1 MKKILLS
8 ITLLS
13 TALFSIAQQR
23 TEAEAAA
30 IAKAFMQ
37 NNGYEFNITKSMA
50 PAKILTQKAG
60 DIVPYYIFN
69 DTRKGGFVIVG
80 GQEAM
85 SDILAYSDE
94 DCFDTG
100 NVPPAAAQWL
110 EVYSQ
115 CAIAAADNPEA
126 SMAQKKAA
134 AKAFAKSNF
143 SHRQNVEPLL
153 GEIKYNQG
161 EPYNRRCP
169 MLESSGGNRSRAL
182 TGCTQTAEAMIMRY
196 WKHPAR
202 PSGNKSYSFY
212 RPDAPSQYMTLSLDF
227 DNEAPYQWDKILPR
241 YEGHTYTD
249 EQADAIS
256 ALMYHCG
263 IANSAEYGL
272 SITNAAISHQR
283 MVDIFDYASDIV
295 VDSYT
300 YYKEKPGGDN
310 EFRSSLI
317 DEIGQRRPIL
327 AGGWSADFTGGHY
340 YVIDGYDLNNL
351 LHFNLGWNGS
361 SNGYYEVVPVPQV
374 PYGYNMYVIR
384 HIHPNGRLTPTS
396 PVRRVVVE
404 AGLGADNE
412 QTANINSTLK
422 TLTGNSKYSES
433 LIFITTIDCKEEAD
447 KHLEG
452 LGNIQGVLIDRCDTV
467 TGTISTSAIESVYKN
482 RYNSDAPANIDIDAV
497 FASESSMK
505 VSVASLFP
513 NNIENAD
520 YRYAF
525 VYTENNVKLGG
536 NSYNNIARGT
546 FPDNK
551 GYENSIPAN
560 IEKDKEYIFEQEI
573 PLPMEIDN
581 IDNATLI
588 VMMLDAESGEI
599 VNANTVA
606 LKEINAW
613 REKQKP
619 SFYGNGKILAS
630 GNTLNVYNFD
640 EKSKCMYAPVRL
652 DNPLYEPMEV
662 TVTAEVIELG
672 ENAEMQLGETAGT
685 TSVTYSLAPL
695 GVDSTMMLFLNISD
709 EYKSSKS
716 SIKLTVSYKGKSIA
730 TQTVNFDFIESI
742 EGINAFTVRT
752 AGSLGEL
759 VPASI
764 IDTLTTISVGGR
776 LSGKDIAFLRD
787 SLGAKVI
794 DLSRASIVAGPGA
807 YYNDYTAENDI
818 IGIRMFIK
826 ATTEQI
832 ILPATAKKIDN
843 YAFHQCASLT
853 NVVIGENVTTIGNY
867 AFNGCKSL
875 AKVRIPASVQ
885 ELGRNTFK
893 ECPITCFIC
902 ESETPPTSNSK
913 TFDSETIAKA
923 TLVVPTEAAVATY
936 KAANVWKTF
945 GTIISYDEYLTAI
958 VPVAEDA
965 TVTVKNGIIKIDGN
979 AEVTIYTFAGKLAA
993 KGRAGEYTLPAGNYI
1008 VKAGGKAVKVTIR

>member
-8 ITLLS
+8 IALLS
-13 TALFSIAQQR
+13 TAIFSIAQQR

-50 PAKILTQKAG
+50 PAKMRTQKAG
-60 DIVPYYIFN
+60 EIVPYYIFN

-85 SDILAYSDE
+85 SDILAYSNE
-94 DCFDTG
+94 ECFDTG
-100 NVPPAAAQWL
+100 SVPPAAAQWL

-115 CAIAAADNPEA
+115 CAVAAADNPEA

-161 EPYNRRCP
+161 APYNRRCP
-169 MLESSGGNRSRAL
+169 MLTNSSGNSSNAL

-202 PSGNKSYSFY
+202 PTGSRSYTFY
-212 RPDAPSQYMTLSLDF
+212 RPDAPSQYMTLSLNFND
-227 DNEAPYQWDKILPR
+227 EEPYKWDKILPR

-272 SITNAAISHQR
+272 SITNAAISHQG
-283 MVDIFDYASDIV
+283 MVDFFDYASDIV
-295 VDSYT
+295 VDSYL
-300 YYKEKPGGDN
+300 YYKDKPGGDN

-317 DEIGQRRPIL
+317 NEIGQRRPIL
-327 AGGWSADFTGGHY
+327 AGGWNAEQTGGHY
-340 YVIDGYDLNNL
+340 YVIDGYDFNNM

-361 SNGYYEVVPVPQV
+361 SNGYYEVVPIPQV

-396 PVRRVVVE
+396 PVRKVVVE
-404 AGLGADNE
+404 AGLGVDNE
-412 QTANINSTLK
+412 QTANINSALK
-422 TLTGNSKYSES
+422 SLTGSSKYSES
-433 LIFITTIDCKEEAD
+433 LICITTIDCKEEAD
-447 KHLEG
+447 NHLEG
-452 LGNIQGVLIDRCDTV
+452 LGSIQGVLIDRCDTV
-467 TGTISTSAIESVYKN
+467 TGKISTTAVESVYKQH
-482 RYNSDAPANIDIDAV
+482 YNTDAPANIDIDAV

-520 YRYAF
+520 YRYVF

-546 FPDNK
+546 FPNNK

-581 IDNATLI
+581 IENTTLI
-588 VMMLDAESGEI
+588 VLMVDAESGAI

-630 GNTLNVYNFD
+630 GSTLEIYNFD
-640 EKSKCMYAPVRL
+640 EESKRMYAPVRL

-662 TVTAEVIELG
+662 TVNAEVLELG
-672 ENAEMQLGETAGT
+672 ENAKVQLGETAGA

-695 GVDSTMMLFLNISD
+695 TVDSTMMLFLNISD

-716 SIKLTVSYKGKSIA
+716 SVKLTVNYKGKSIT
-730 TQTVNFDFIESI
+730 TQTVNFDFIESA
-742 EGINAFTVRT
+742 EGTNAFTVRT
-752 AGSLGEL
+752 AGTLENL
-759 VPASI
+759 VPATI
-764 IDTLTTISVGGR
+764 IDTLTTISIAGR

-787 SLGAKVI
+787 SLDAKIV
-794 DLSRASIVAGPGA
+794 DLSRASIVAGPGT
-807 YYNDYTAENDI
+807 YYNDYTAEDDI
-818 IGIRMFIK
+818 IGMRMFIK
-826 ATTEQI
+826 ANIEQI

-843 YAFHQCASLT
+843 YAFYQSASLA
-853 NVVIGENVTTIGNY
+853 NVVIGENVTFIGNY
-867 AFNGCKSL
+867 AFSGCKAL
-875 AKVRIPASVQ
+875 ANVRIPASVQ

-893 ECPITCFIC
+893 DCPIACFIC
-902 ESETPPTSNSK
+902 ESETPPTLTSK

-936 KAANVWKTF
+936 KATSVWNTF
-945 GTIISYDEYLTAI
+945 GTIISYDEYLTSI
-958 VPVAEDA
+958 VPVNEDA
-965 TVTVKNGIIKIDGN
+965 TVTVKNNIVKVDGD
-979 AEVTIYTFAGKLAA
+979 AEVTIYTFAGKLVA
-993 KGRAGEYTLPAGNYI
+993 KGHADEYTLPAGNYI
-1008 VKAGGKAVKVTIR
+1008 VKVGSKAVKVTVR

>member
-8 ITLLS
+8 IALLS
-13 TALFSIAQQR
+13 TAIVSIAQQR

-50 PAKILTQKAG
+50 PAKMRTQKAG
-60 DIVPYYIFN
+60 EIVPYYIFN

-94 DCFDTG
+94 ECFDTG
-100 NVPPAAAQWL
+100 SVPPAAAQWL

-115 CAIAAADNPEA
+115 CAVAAADNPEA

-161 EPYNRRCP
+161 APYNRRCP
-169 MLESSGGNRSRAL
+169 MLTNSSGNSSNAL

-202 PSGNKSYSFY
+202 PTGSRSYTFY
-212 RPDAPSQYMTLSLDF
+212 RPDAPSQYMTLSLNFND
-227 DNEAPYQWDKILPR
+227 EEPYKWDKILPR

-272 SITNAAISHQR
+272 SITNAAISHQG
-283 MVDIFDYASDIV
+283 MVDFFDYASDIV

-300 YYKEKPGGDN
+300 YYKDKPGGDN

-317 DEIGQRRPIL
+317 NEIGQRRPIL
-327 AGGWSADFTGGHY
+327 AGGWNSDYTGGHY
-340 YVIDGYDLNNL
+340 YVIDGYDFNNM

-361 SNGYYEVVPVPQV
+361 SNGYYEVVPIPQV

-404 AGLGADNE
+404 AGLGVDNE
-412 QTANINSTLK
+412 QTANINSALK
-422 TLTGNSKYSES
+422 SLTGSSKYSES
-433 LIFITTIDCKEEAD
+433 LICITTIDCKEEAD
-447 KHLEG
+447 NHLEG
-452 LGNIQGVLIDRCDTV
+452 LGSIQGVLIDRCDTV
-467 TGTISTSAIESVYKN
+467 TGRISTTAVESVYKQH
-482 RYNSDAPANIDIDAV
+482 YNTDAPANIDIDAV

-520 YRYAF
+520 YRYVF

-546 FPDNK
+546 FPNNK

-581 IDNATLI
+581 IDNTTLI
-588 VMMLDAESGEI
+588 VMMVDAESGAI

-619 SFYGNGKILAS
+619 SFYDNGKILAS
-630 GNTLNVYNFD
+630 GSTLDTYNFD
-640 EKSKCMYAPVRL
+640 EETKRMYAPVRL

-662 TVTAEVIELG
+662 TVNAEVLELG
-672 ENAEMQLGETAGT
+672 ENAEVQLGENAGA

-695 GVDSTMMLFLNISD
+695 TVDSTMMLFLNISD

-716 SIKLTVSYKGKSIA
+716 SVKLTVNYKGKSIT
-730 TQTVNFDFIESI
+730 TQTVNFDFIESA
-742 EGINAFTVRT
+742 EGTNAFTVRT
-752 AGSLGEL
+752 AGTLENL
-759 VPASI
+759 VPAAI
-764 IDTLTTISVGGR
+764 IDTLTTISIAGR

-787 SLGAKVI
+787 SLDAKIV
-794 DLSRASIVAGPGA
+794 DLSRASIVAGPGT
-807 YYNDYTAENDI
+807 YYNDYTAEDDI
-818 IGIRMFIK
+818 IGMRMFIK
-826 ATTEQI
+826 ANIEQI

-843 YAFHQCASLT
+843 YAFYQSASLA
-853 NVVIGENVTTIGNY
+853 NVVIGENVTFIGNY
-867 AFNGCKSL
+867 AFSGCKAL
-875 AKVRIPASVQ
+875 ANVRIPASVQ

-893 ECPITCFIC
+893 DCPIACFIC
-902 ESETPPTSNSK
+902 ESETPPTLTSK

-936 KAANVWKTF
+936 KATSVWNTF
-945 GTIISYDEYLTAI
+945 GTIISYDEYLTSI
-958 VPVAEDA
+958 VPVNEDA
-965 TVTVKNGIIKIDGN
+965 IVTVKNNIVKVDGN
-979 AEVTIYTFAGKLAA
+979 AEVTIYTFAGKLVA
-993 KGRAGEYTLPAGNYI
+993 KGHAGEYTLPAGNYI
-1008 VKAGGKAVKVTIR
+1008 VKVGSKAVKVTVR

>member
-8 ITLLS
+8 IALLS
-13 TALFSIAQQR
+13 TAIFSIAQQR

-50 PAKILTQKAG
+50 PAKMRTQNAG
-60 DIVPYYIFN
+60 EIVPYYIFN

-94 DCFDTG
+94 ECFDTG
-100 NVPPAAAQWL
+100 SVPPAAAQWL

-115 CAIAAADNPEA
+115 CAVAAADNPEA

-161 EPYNRRCP
+161 APYNRRCP
-169 MLESSGGNRSRAL
+169 MLTNSSGNSSNAL

-202 PSGNKSYSFY
+202 PTGSRSYTFY
-212 RPDAPSQYMTLSLDF
+212 RPDAPSQYMTLSLNFND
-227 DNEAPYQWDKILPR
+227 EEPYKWDKILPR
-241 YEGHTYTD
+241 YEGHTYND

-272 SITNAAISHQR
+272 SITNAAISHQG
-283 MVDIFDYASDIV
+283 MVDFFDYASDIV
-295 VDSYT
+295 VDSYL
-300 YYKEKPGGDN
+300 YYKDKPGGDN

-317 DEIGQRRPIL
+317 NEIGQRRPIL
-327 AGGWSADFTGGHY
+327 AGGWNAEQTGGHY
-340 YVIDGYDLNNL
+340 YVIDGYDFNNM

-361 SNGYYEVVPVPQV
+361 SNGYYEVVPIPQV

-396 PVRRVVVE
+396 PVRKVVVE
-404 AGLGADNE
+404 AGLGVDNE
-412 QTANINSTLK
+412 QTANINSALK
-422 TLTGNSKYSES
+422 SLTGSSKYSES
-433 LIFITTIDCKEEAD
+433 LICITTIDCKEEAD
-447 KHLEG
+447 NHLEG
-452 LGNIQGVLIDRCDTV
+452 LGSIQGVLIDRCDTV
-467 TGTISTSAIESVYKN
+467 TGKISTTAVESVYKQ
-482 RYNSDAPANIDIDAV
+482 RYNTDAPANIDIDAV

-520 YRYAF
+520 YRYVF

-546 FPDNK
+546 FPNNK

-581 IDNATLI
+581 IENTTLI
-588 VMMLDAESGEI
+588 VLMVDAESGAI

-630 GNTLNVYNFD
+630 GSTLEIYNFD
-640 EKSKCMYAPVRL
+640 EESKRMYAPVRL

-662 TVTAEVIELG
+662 TITAEVLELG
-672 ENAEMQLGETAGT
+672 ENAKVQLGETAGA

-695 GVDSTMMLFLNISD
+695 TIDSTMMLFLNISD

-716 SIKLTVSYKGKSIA
+716 SVKLTVNYKGKSIT
-730 TQTVNFDFIESI
+730 TQTVNFDFIESA
-742 EGINAFTVRT
+742 EGTNAFTVRT
-752 AGSLGEL
+752 AGTLEEL
-759 VPASI
+759 VPATI
-764 IDTLTTISVGGR
+764 IDTLTTITVGGR

-787 SLGAKVI
+787 ILDAKIV
-794 DLSRASIVAGPGA
+794 DLSRASIVAGPGT
-807 YYNDYTAENDI
+807 YYNDYTAEDDI
-818 IGIRMFIK
+818 IGMRMFIK
-826 ATTEQI
+826 ANIEQI

-843 YAFHQCASLT
+843 YAFYQSASLA
-853 NVVIGENVTTIGNY
+853 NVVIGENVIFIGNY
-867 AFNGCKSL
+867 AFSGCKAL
-875 AKVRIPASVQ
+875 ANVRIPASVQ

-893 ECPITCFIC
+893 DCPIACFIC
-902 ESETPPTSNSK
+902 ESETPPTLTSK

-936 KAANVWKTF
+936 KATSVWNTF
-945 GTIISYDEYLTAI
+945 GTIISYDEYLTSI
-958 VPVAEDA
+958 VPVNEDA
-965 TVTVKNGIIKIDGN
+965 TVTVKNNIVKVDGD
-979 AEVTIYTFAGKLAA
+979 AEVTIYTFAGKLVA
-993 KGRAGEYTLPAGNYI
+993 KGHAGEYTLPAGNYI
-1008 VKAGGKAVKVTIR
+1008 VKVGSKAVKVTVR